1 MVDNSNLGNEF
12 PPRRVPML
20 ALAGAGAAAAP
31 QYSSGTG
38 PALVAAERANPADVL
53 AACRYRTEEG
63 RNGGGCGA
71 VSPSGISWSYIMPQ
85 HTGTGTVSRYLN
97 STLGIESCHHMHT
110 VGHPDSV
117 TTSFGFVAN
126 PFSRMVTNAAYHGVI
141 GNATFGPDHQVA
153 NFRSWVLGLEN
164 PKVCGQKAMFNY
176 FPDVRV
182 GHVETLAADLET
194 MLVRLGYTV
203 PQSPIVF
210 EEEHCITS
218 CADSSTGPAA
228 AGEGADTTI
237 PQGVQWY
244 DEPTRQKVV
253 DWFLHDFAS
262 FNFSRTPPAD
272 LGATW

>member
-1 MVDNSNLGNEF
+1 
-12 PPRRVPML
+12 ML
-20 ALAGAGAAAAP
+20 ALVAGAGAAAAP
-31 QYSSGTG
+31 QDSSGTG
-38 PALVAAERANPADVL
+38 AAVLAAERGANPADVL
-53 AACRYRTEEG
+53 YACRPWTEAG
-63 RNGGGCGA
+63 RNGGGCSA
-71 VSPSGISWSYIMPQ
+71 ISPSGISWSYIMPQ
-85 HTGTGTVSRYLN
+85 HTATGTIARYL
-97 STLGIESCHHMHT
+97 SKTLGIASCHHMHT
-110 VGHPDSV
+110 FGHPDSV

-164 PKVCGQKAMFNY
+164 PKICGQKAMFNY

-218 CADSSTGPAA
+218 CAEDSTGPAA
-228 AGEGADTTI
+228 AGEGADTAI

-253 DWFLHDFAS
+253 GWFLHDFAS
-262 FNFSRTPPAD
+262 FNFSKTPPAD
-272 LGATW
+272 LGSTWGLSRSS

>member
-1 MVDNSNLGNEF
+1 
-12 PPRRVPML
+12 ML
-20 ALAGAGAAAAP
+20 VLVAGAGAAAAP
-31 QYSSGTG
+31 QDSSGTG
-38 PALVAAERANPADVL
+38 AAVLAAERGANPADVL
-53 AACRYRTEEG
+53 YACRPWTEAG
-63 RNGGGCGA
+63 RNGGGCSA
-71 VSPSGISWSYIMPQ
+71 ISPSGISWSYIMPQ
-85 HTGTGTVSRYLN
+85 HTATGTIARYLTK
-97 STLGIESCHHMHT
+97 TLGIASCHHMHT
-110 VGHPDSV
+110 FGHPDSV

-153 NFRSWVLGLEN
+153 KFRSWVLGLEN

-210 EEEHCITS
+210 GEEHCITS
-218 CADSSTGPAA
+218 CAENSTGPAA

-244 DEPTRQKVV
+244 DEPTRQKVL
-253 DWFLHDFAS
+253 DWFLDDFVT
-262 FNFSRTPPAD
+262 FNFSTTPPAD
-272 LGATW
+272 LGSAWDLDAALADADEEHL

>member
-1 MVDNSNLGNEF
+1 
-12 PPRRVPML
+12 ML

-31 QYSSGTG
+31 QHSSGTG
-38 PALVAAERANPADVL
+38 PAVLAAERGANPADVL
-53 AACRYRTEEG
+53 YACRERTEAG

-71 VSPSGISWSYIMPQ
+71 VSPSGKSWSYIMPQ
-85 HTGTGTVSRYLN
+85 HTGTGTIFRYL
-97 STLGIESCHHMHT
+97 SETLGIASCHHMHT
-110 VGHPDSV
+110 FGHPDSV

-218 CADSSTGPAA
+218 CAENSTGPAA
-228 AGEGADTTI
+228 TGNHANTAI
-237 PQGVQWY
+237 PEGVQWY

-253 DWFLHDFAS
+253 DWFLDDFAS
-262 FNFSRTPPAD
+262 FNFSTTPPAD
-272 LGATW
+272 LGSTWDLDAALADSDEEQL